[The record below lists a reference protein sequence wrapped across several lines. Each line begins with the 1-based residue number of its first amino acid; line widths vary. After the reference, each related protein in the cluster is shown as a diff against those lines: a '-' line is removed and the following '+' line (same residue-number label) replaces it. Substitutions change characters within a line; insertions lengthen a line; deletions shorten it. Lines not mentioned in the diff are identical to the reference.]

1 MMYGAKLIGH
11 SVSRCVND
19 VLIGRV
25 NDANVKLI
33 IGATRFPMDA
43 KGVDLII
50 NGYVAEGVWAKEDR
64 GKITEILMNWIE
76 TGRLHQPRNFG
87 GFAQRSPHTW
97 SYSLPEPSNMTPA
110 AQEAWENFLTID
122 ALGRE
127 KTRKQEIEEGL
138 DMLLNSI

>member
-1 MMYGAKLIGH
+1 MMHGAKLIGH
-11 SVSRCVND
+11 SVSRCVKE
-19 VLIGRV
+19 VLSGRV
-25 NDANVKLI
+25 DDDNIKLV

-43 KGVDLII
+43 KGIDLIVT
-50 NGYVAEGVWAKEDR
+50 GYVREGVWDEEDR
-64 GKITEILMNWIE
+64 EKITQILMNWIE

-87 GFAQRSPHTW
+87 GHAWRSAHTW

-127 KTRKQEIEEGL
+127 KTRKQEIDEGL
-138 DMLLNSI
+138 DLLMSAI